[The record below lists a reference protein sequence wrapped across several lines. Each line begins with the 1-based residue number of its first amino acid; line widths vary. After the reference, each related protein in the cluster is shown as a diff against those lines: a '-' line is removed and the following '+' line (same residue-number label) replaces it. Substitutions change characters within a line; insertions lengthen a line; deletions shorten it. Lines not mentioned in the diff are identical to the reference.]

1 MSLKSGQLRFLT
13 SDELYEIHMAS
24 LEILG
29 QVGVKFLS
37 QKALQI
43 LEGAGAQV
51 DFKEEVARIP
61 EYLVKEAIR
70 KAPSSC
76 TVYGRD
82 FKHKMKLGDDQVY
95 FGMAGWLPYVLD
107 LETGKRREGTLADV
121 EQFFKLGD
129 YSKNIHFL
137 DWAVWPKDIPESVVH
152 AYGLFMG
159 FKNTTKPLDGYI
171 HGESPAEDNIRM
183 ASIVAGGEE
192 ELRKRPLLL
201 SIENPTSPLQHSKE
215 MIEGLMV
222 YTKYGQP
229 LVIAPEAQ
237 SGATAPVS
245 LAGLLVQQNVEIL
258 SGIVLAELVNPSTPM
273 IYGTVSTIADMKTG
287 NIALGAVEAGLI
299 NAATAQLAH
308 YYNLP
313 SRGTAGTTDSKIP
326 DVQAGLEKSMTLIM
340 AALSGIDFIYSFAGT
355 LESTLT
361 MSYEQFL
368 IDDELAGMVARA
380 VRGVRVDDEML
391 AVDVIKK
398 VGPGHHY
405 LTQKHTIE
413 NFMKEHYI
421 PKIINREKRETWEKL
436 GAKDLREIAR
446 NEVKKILKE
455 HQPEPLDSDVEMEL
469 KKILEE
475 IEKRSRGNI

>member
-398 VGPGHHY
+398 VGPEHHY

>member
-1 MSLKSGQLRFLT
+1 M
-13 SDELYEIHMAS
+13 
-24 LEILG
+24 
-29 QVGVKFLS
+29 
-37 QKALQI
+37 
-43 LEGAGAQV
+43 
-51 DFKEEVARIP
+51 ARIP

-82 FKHKMKLGDDQVY
+82 FKHKMKLGDKQVY
-95 FGMAGWLPYVLD
+95 FGMGGWLPYVLD

-201 SIENPTSPLQHSKE
+201 SIENPTSPLQHSRE

-222 YTKYGQP
+222 YAKYRQP

-258 SGIVLAELVNPSTPM
+258 SGIVLAELVSPGTPV

-313 SRGTAGTTDSKIP
+313 SRGTAGTSDSKIP
-326 DVQAGLEKSMTLIM
+326 DVQAGLEKAMTLIM
-340 AALSGIDFIYSFAGT
+340 AALSGIDFVYSFAGT

-361 MSYEQFL
+361 MSYE
-368 IDDELAGMVARA
+368 
-380 VRGVRVDDEML
+380 
-391 AVDVIKK
+391 
-398 VGPGHHY
+398 
-405 LTQKHTIE
+405 
-413 NFMKEHYI
+413 
-421 PKIINREKRETWEKL
+421 
-436 GAKDLREIAR
+436 
-446 NEVKKILKE
+446 
-455 HQPEPLDSDVEMEL
+455 
-469 KKILEE
+469 
-475 IEKRSRGNI
+475 